1 MKPDITFST
10 NKEDRSIQVAHV
22 VELCRY
28 PFLFFSCECYLVTK
42 FTKFCS
48 NCSSVSEH
56 PHATKATKK
65 KKKNTKTSQ
74 TTSLFTL
81 AIKIAIVTK

>member
-22 VELCRY
+22 GELCRY

-65 KKKNTKTSQ
+65 KKYNSSQ